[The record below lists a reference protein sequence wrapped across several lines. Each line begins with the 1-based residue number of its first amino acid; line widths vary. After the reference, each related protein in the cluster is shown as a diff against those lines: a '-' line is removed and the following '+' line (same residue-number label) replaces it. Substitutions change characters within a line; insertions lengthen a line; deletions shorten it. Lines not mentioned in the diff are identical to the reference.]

1 MTLSISERKIIVD
14 LELEKAH
21 KIYSQIEVLEKAEF
35 WDNIANRLYYSLFH
49 AVSALY
55 EPRLLIKNMVNCIL
69 NYNQCAKGATIIAI
83 MMFLKMIFC
92 L

>member
-1 MTLSISERKIIVD
+1 MIDYQLIHIKEPLYCLVNII
-14 LELEKAH
+14 
-21 KIYSQIEVLEKAEF
+21 
-35 WDNIANRLYYSLFH
+35 
-49 AVSALY
+49 Y